1 MGKKS
6 YEAPAVRVVGSL
18 HELTLIVA
26 KNTTNT
32 PDGFSFNG
40 TVLTS

>member
-1 MGKKS
+1 MGKKP
-6 YEAPAVRVVGSL
+6 YDAPAVRVVGSL
-18 HELTLIVA
+18 HELTLVTA

-40 TVLTS
+40 TILTS